1 MNKVA
6 RKFSKFGVLAML
18 AASAAAAFGAD
29 PNWSREVIEKVAQHR
44 TTPRS
49 AQLRGDKGVVQMAV
63 SVDGNGMITAYRMV
77 QSSGSPIL
85 DREAD
90 LILMRV
96 GSFDIP
102 PDRMPQKVT
111 IPIRW

>member
-1 MNKVA
+1 MKKVA
-6 RKFSKFGVLAML
+6 IKFFMFGTL
-18 AASAAAAFGAD
+18 AASAALAAPDSGAS
-29 PNWSREVIEKVAQHR
+29 WSREAIEKVARHR

-49 AQLRGDKGVVQMAV
+49 AQLRGDKGVVRMAV
-63 SVDGNGMITAYRMV
+63 SVDGNGMITDYRMM

-96 GSFDIP
+96 GSFDAP
-102 PDRMPQKVT
+102 PGRAPQKVA

>member
-1 MNKVA
+1 M
-6 RKFSKFGVLAML
+6 
-18 AASAAAAFGAD
+18 ASAAVSAGAD
-29 PNWSREVIEKVAQHR
+29 PVWSREAIEKVAQHR

-63 SVDGNGMITAYRMV
+63 LVDGNGMITDYHMM

-90 LILMRV
+90 LIMMRV
-96 GSFDIP
+96 GSFDAP
-102 PDRMPQKVT
+102 PERALRKVT